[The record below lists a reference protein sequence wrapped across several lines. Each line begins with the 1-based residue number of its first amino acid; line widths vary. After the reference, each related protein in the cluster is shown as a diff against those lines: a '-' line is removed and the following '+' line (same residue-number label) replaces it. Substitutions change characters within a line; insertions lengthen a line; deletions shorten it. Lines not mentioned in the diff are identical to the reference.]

1 MLLEVSGQE
10 KHEIQ
15 REFLKDIIVPVMFKS
30 EKEWSRPKAKSESK
44 APTLRLLE
52 IYQKEH
58 RGHCG

>member
-44 APTLRLLE
+44 APTLRL
-52 IYQKEH
+52 
-58 RGHCG
+58 